1 MSDGNGKFI
10 RLALTEEQLKAL
22 AEMKDTIEVDRH
34 KGKPGILFGKIDVHN
49 ERIEALW
56 WPSEAAQLLLG
67 YMDLLMSFYK
77 IQNVPFKMH
86 IRRSSKEQKK

>member
-1 MSDGNGKFI
+1 MAEGKFI
-10 RLALTEEQLKAL
+10 RLYLKEDQLGEL
-22 AEMKDTIEVDRH
+22 AEMKETIEVDRH

-49 ERIEALW
+49 EHIEALW

-77 IQNVPFKMH
+77 IKNVQF
-86 IRRSSKEQKK
+86 RKE